1 LNWRDVLPSDVAS
14 KQEAW
19 ERDCQVVRLY
29 AAHGATLKSVGALL
43 GIKAER
49 VRQRIARAL
58 RRSSRSPVDIYL
70 VRGLA
75 FSPVDA
81 LILLKGMQN
90 LRFTTEEEWNV
101 ETARNYRLQKEAAA
115 RERSKAREAERR
127 AQRQRELQEQEDKH
141 YAEMNQRRAAK
152 QAWREEIERVN
163 AAHNR
168 QPTALARD
176 ALKGKHL
183 NGKAE

>member
-1 LNWRDVLPSDVAS
+1 MQ
-14 KQEAW
+14 QEAW
-19 ERDCQVVRLY
+19 ERFRQAIRAY
-29 AAHGATLKSVGALL
+29 AVPGATLASVGKQL
-43 GIKAER
+43 GVSATQ
-49 VRQRIARAL
+49 VRHRLYRGLRAK
-58 RRSSRSPVDIYL
+58 RSPIEIDL
-70 VRGLA
+70 DRSFA
-75 FSPVDA
+75 CSPVDA

-90 LRFTTEEEWNV
+90 LRFTTEEEV
-101 ETARNYRLQKEAAA
+101 SAKEIDDERRAKKAAA
-115 RERSKAREAERR
+115 RERRKAREAAEHARWR
-127 AQRQRELQEQEDKH
+127 KELQEQEDRH
-141 YAEMNQRRAAK
+141 YAEMNQRRADK